1 MKKKKNN
8 TTVVWSVRTHPRLK
22 SDLKLLAKKN
32 KMTLNE
38 YVCIKLS
45 IIAFPKTSAL
55 PPRKI

>member
-22 SDLKLLAKKN
+22 SDLKKRAKKN

-38 YVCIKLS
+38 YICVKLS
-45 IIAFPKTSAL
+45 MIAYDGGLPKC
-55 PPRKI
+55 